1 MAGPMTLHMAME
13 MVLGEPNERF
23 VPFAEVADLVTE
35 RALYWKQNG
44 TRVEADQIR
53 LWATKYEHLF
63 ETLGDGVR
71 RRRPD

>member
-1 MAGPMTLHMAME
+1 MTLHGTME
-13 MVLGEPNERF
+13 TVLGEPSERF

-35 RALYWKQNG
+35 SALYRKRNG

-53 LWATKYEHLF
+53 LRAAKYEHLF
-63 ETLGDGVR
+63 ETLGGGVR